1 MVRVRVRLKA
11 WPGLVAYSPQSCF
24 ALSPW
29 PSMIR
34 IIRIRVK
41 VRVLGLRLGLGED

>member
-11 WPGLVAYSPQSCF
+11 WPGLVAHSPQSCF

-34 IIRIRVK
+34 IRVK
-41 VRVLGLRLGLGED
+41 VRVLGLRLGLDEG